1 MIFTKGLLVGAW
13 VVASLTATGIPSS
26 AEGRGQSGGAP
37 SAPAAPPAVPHIASA
52 QPAGTVAGRPL
63 HLYGPRGLGFDLH
76 AGWAPGFSRF
86 SRFGPY
92 GYDPFAY
99 GYGGYGY
106 GYPAAYQDLVPSY
119 GSVRITDVPRK
130 ADVYVDGYYVGVVDD
145 FDGTFQR
152 LKLEPGTH
160 GIEVR
165 VSGAKSRTF
174 EVTVQ
179 RGRTV
184 TLYGELRR

>member
-1 MIFTKGLLVGAW
+1 MTLTKGLFVGACA
-13 VVASLTATGIPSS
+13 VASLTATAIASS
-26 AEGRGQSGGAP
+26 AEGRGQSEGAR
-37 SAPAAPPAVPHIASA
+37 SAPATPAAVPRIASTR
-52 QPAGTVAGRPL
+52 PAGPVAGRPL

-92 GYDPFAY
+92 GYGPLAY

-106 GYPAAYQDLVPSY
+106 GYPAAYQDPVPSY
-119 GSVRITDVPRK
+119 GSVRITDVRRK
-130 ADVYVDGYYVGVVDD
+130 ADVYVDGYYAGVVDD
-145 FDGTFQR
+145 FDGVFQR

-160 GIEVR
+160 SIEVR
-165 VSGAKSRTF
+165 VAGAESRTF
-174 EVTVQ
+174 DVTVQ

-184 TLYGELRR
+184 TLRAELRR